1 MTTMRAAVLTAPGP
15 VENFEIRDRPVP
27 RPPAGWVRI
36 AVHAAGL
43 NRSDLHLRQGLAAN
57 VREFPLVPGIEA
69 VGVLDS
75 PADGLQVGQQVAA
88 MMGGMGR
95 EFDGGYAEYVVVP
108 RRQVIPFRSGLPWE
122 VLGAVPETL
131 QTAYGSLTMALDLRA
146 GQTLLI
152 RGGTSALGYAAAA
165 IARDR
170 GATVLA
176 TTRQAARIAELAAHG
191 VDHPLVD
198 DGTVAKQV
206 RQILPDGV
214 DAALELVG
222 TPTLPDTLAATRVRG
237 TVCFAGMLSNQWT
250 VRDFYPISYLPAG
263 VRLTSYSGDAA
274 NLPAAVLQDCLDR
287 IAAGRLD
294 LGPVHAYGLA
304 RVRDAHR
311 DLESGVHG
319 GKLVLLTRE

>member
-1 MTTMRAAVLTAPGP
+1 MP
-15 VENFEIRDRPVP
+15 E
-27 RPPAGWVRI
+27 PPAGWVRI
-36 AVHAAGL
+36 AVRAAGL
-43 NRSDLHLRQGLAAN
+43 NRSDLHLRQGLAGN
-57 VREFPLVPGIEA
+57 VRGFPVVPGIEA

-75 PADGLQVGQQVAA
+75 PGDGLEVGQQVAA

-108 RRQVIPFRSGLPWE
+108 RSQVVPFRSGLPWE

-131 QTAYGSLTMALDLRA
+131 QTAYGSLSLALDLQA

-165 IARDR
+165 IARGR

-176 TTRQAARIAELAAHG
+176 TTRRGDRLGELAAHG

-198 DGTVAKQV
+198 DGAVAAQV
-206 RQILPDGV
+206 RRILPSGV

-237 TVCFAGMLSNQWT
+237 TVCFAGMLSNEWT
-250 VRDFYPISYLPAG
+250 VRDFYPISYLPTG
-263 VRLTSYSGDAA
+263 VRLTSYSGDAG

-287 IAAGRLD
+287 IAGGSLD
-294 LGPVHAYGLA
+294 LGPVHAYGLGS
-304 RVRDAHR
+304 VRDAHR

-319 GKLVLLTRE
+319 GKLVLTITP